1 MTMVVEEVM
10 KRMSK
15 TTNERIADLAM
26 MWAAIAMISFVSYHF
41 LSSVVQSDNAIQVV
55 M

>member
-26 MWAAIAMISFVSYHF
+26 MWAAIAMISFVSYQ
-41 LSSVVQSDNAIQVV
+41 VWYKVIMQSKW
-55 M
+55 